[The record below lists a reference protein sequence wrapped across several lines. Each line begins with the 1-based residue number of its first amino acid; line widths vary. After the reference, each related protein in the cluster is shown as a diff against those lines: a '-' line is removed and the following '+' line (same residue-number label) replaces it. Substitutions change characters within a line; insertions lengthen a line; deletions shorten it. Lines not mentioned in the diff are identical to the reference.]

1 MPNLRSQF
9 EQALTNIEINGQKR
23 KRAIDAHT
31 EIRELLQQDEQLKEW
46 GVEPLLIGSYG
57 RDTGIYPGKDV
68 DVFLRFTRLDTRAEP
83 RAVFNAVWR
92 VIVRKYGQYGQG
104 GGRAQQQARSVKV
117 LFPDRDRISG
127 GDFSVDAVPAV
138 RHGGLWAIPTKDQ
151 NRWVEG
157 EGRWVTTGAVLFG
170 DLSTELNQAASS
182 PKVGDRP
189 AYKPIVKL
197 VRQIR
202 ETHLGD
208 KRPGGL
214 YLEFGTF
221 EAWRSGLVAG
231 SEWDV
236 LLARTLQC
244 IADRFDRAGVNPL
257 LDPVLG
263 TPVDPPLSAGQVEQ
277 AAAIFRKLA
286 AAANRALL
294 MNDTDAAT
302 EWRKILGGNDRA
314 NPVLPYPPN
323 TGGRVGST
331 VTTSGV
337 GVASG
342 TGATTRRNEAHRF
355 G

>member
-1 MPNLRSQF
+1 MPNLRNQF
-9 EQALTNIEINGQKR
+9 EKALTNIEINGQKR

-31 EIRELLQQDEQLKEW
+31 EIRELLQQDEQLKAW

-57 RDTGIYPGKDV
+57 RDVGIYPGKDV
-68 DVFLRFTRLDTRAEP
+68 DVFLRFRSLDTSASP
-83 RAVFNAVWR
+83 RKVFDAVWR
-92 VIVRKYGQYGQG
+92 VIVRKYGQYGQR

-138 RHGGLWAIPTKDQ
+138 RRGDLWAIPTRDQ
-151 NRWVEG
+151 NRWAEG
-157 EGRWVTTGAVLFG
+157 EGRWVTTGAVRFG
-170 DLSTELNQAASS
+170 ELSTDLNQSAS
-182 PKVGDRP
+182 KVGDRP

-208 KRPGGL
+208 SRPGGL
-214 YLEFGTF
+214 YLEFVTF
-221 EAWRSGLVAG
+221 EAWRAGLVTG
-231 SEWDV
+231 SEWDA
-236 LLARTLQC
+236 LLAQTLQC
-244 IADRFDRAGVNPL
+244 IADRFRRATVNPL

-277 AAAIFRKLA
+277 AAAIFAKLS
-286 AAANRALL
+286 AAANRALS
-294 MNDTDAAT
+294 MNDTAAAT

-314 NPVLPYPPN
+314 NPVFPYPPN
-323 TGGRVGST
+323 SGGGASKT
-331 VTTSGV
+331 VTAAGV
-337 GVASG
+337 GAPSG
-342 TGATTRRNEAHRF
+342 IGATTRRDEAPRF

>member
-1 MPNLRSQF
+1 MANLRSQF

-31 EIRELLQQDEQLKEW
+31 EIRELLQGDEQLKEW

-57 RDTGIYPGKDV
+57 RETGIYPGKDV
-68 DVFLRFTRLDTRAEP
+68 DVFLRFTKLDTRAAP

-92 VIVRKYGQYGQG
+92 VIVSKYGQYGQG

-138 RHGGLWAIPTKDQ
+138 RNGDLWAIPTKDQ
-151 NRWVEG
+151 NRWAQG

-170 DLSTELNQAASS
+170 DLSTELNQSASS
-182 PKVGDRP
+182 PRVGDRP

-202 ETHLGD
+202 QTHLGD
-208 KRPGGL
+208 QRPGGL
-214 YLEFGTF
+214 YLEFVTF
-221 EAWRSGLVAG
+221 EAWRSGLVGG

-244 IADRFDRAGVNPL
+244 IADRFRQAGVNPL
-257 LDPVLG
+257 RDPVLG
-263 TPVDPPLSAGQVEQ
+263 TPGDPPLSAGQVEQ
-277 AAAIFRKLA
+277 AAAIFEKLA
-286 AAANRALL
+286 AAANRALPI
-294 MNDTDAAT
+294 NDTDAAT

-314 NPVLPYPPN
+314 DPVLPYPPN
-323 TGGRVGST
+323 SGGGVGST
-331 VTTSGV
+331 VAATGV
-337 GVASG
+337 GAAG
-342 TGATTRRNEAHRF
+342 GGGATTRRNEAPGF

>member
-1 MPNLRSQF
+1 MANLRNQF
-9 EQALTNIEINGQKR
+9 EQALTNIEVNGQKR

-92 VIVRKYGQYGQG
+92 VIVRKYGQYGQD

-138 RHGGLWAIPTKDQ
+138 HHGDLWAIPTKDQ

-170 DLSTELNQAASS
+170 DLSTELNQSASS
-182 PKVGDRP
+182 PRVGDRP

-202 ETHLGD
+202 QTHLGD
-208 KRPGGL
+208 QRPGGL
-214 YLEFGTF
+214 YLEFVTF
-221 EAWRSGLVAG
+221 EAWRSGLVGG

-236 LLARTLQC
+236 LLARTLLC
-244 IADRFDRAGVNPL
+244 IAHRFRQAGVNPL
-257 LDPVLG
+257 RDPVLG

-277 AAAIFRKLA
+277 AAAIFEKLA
-286 AAANRALL
+286 AAANRALP

-323 TGGRVGST
+323 SGEGVGST
-331 VTTSGV
+331 VAATGV
-337 GVASG
+337 GAAG
-342 TGATTRRNEAHRF
+342 GGGAITRRNEAPGF

>member
-1 MPNLRSQF
+1 MPNLRSQL

-214 YLEFGTF
+214 YLEFVTF

-244 IADRFDRAGVNPL
+244 IAHRFDRAGVNPL